1 MKDPLDKSVFYSRLI
16 FVVATAL
23 IFFLMG
29 LTFKHV
35 ERVNNDNARVTR
47 SFELSLRLEE
57 LYSSIKNLETERRN
71 YILTQDK
78 RHLRN
83 VNNLS
88 RSIRKDVNAI
98 ALLIQE
104 DPRKIERF
112 EKLKTLI
119 GQDLALSNPQSLEYF
134 PTSEEEMK
142 QKLLEGNDIRKQLAV
157 YINLLLEDEK
167 KILFKRKSGLFLLQ
181 ESTPIYLY
189 IISIFSLGLLAYSYL
204 KTYKD
209 IKQQRLVIDDL
220 KNSRKIKKLSEM
232 VGSYGIWTYNIERK
246 IYYFSDNL
254 YRLFGLEPQSI
265 TACFDALMT
274 NVHPEDYHTVKQQYT
289 TLLFGTSMPA
299 FHYRILTEGNI
310 RHIQVVGKIVELEN
324 EEKIILG
331 VITDITEEYLNKI
344 IIEEKNASLEA
355 NNKELQSFN
364 YVASHDLQEP
374 LRKIETFLSR
384 LKDTD
389 YPQLSDKGK
398 QYTDRALAS
407 AGRMR
412 SLIDDLL
419 QFSRSTRS
427 DQVFE
432 TSDFNNLMNNVLEE
446 LQDITTSKNAQIRVE
461 NLPIMKAIP
470 FQIQQLFINL
480 ISNSLKYSK
489 ENISPEIHISV
500 EKINETNDKHIKRK
514 EKQNYYRF
522 VFEDNGIGFEQQY
535 AEKIFTLF
543 NRLHGKQE
551 YEGTGIGL
559 AICKKIVENHNGY
572 IYAESEPQKGTK
584 IIVIL
589 PEN

>member
-1 MKDPLDKSVFYSRLI
+1 MKDSLDKSVFYSRLI

-29 LTFKHV
+29 LTLKHV
-35 ERVNNDNARVTR
+35 GKVNNDNAIVTK

-57 LYSSIKNLETERRN
+57 LYSNIKNLETERRN
-71 YILTQDK
+71 FILTEDRRYQ
-78 RHLRN
+78 RN
-83 VNNLS
+83 VIRLS
-88 RSIRKDVNAI
+88 RKIK
-98 ALLIQE
+98 QE
-104 DPRKIERF
+104 ISNIEPLVVDDNLQSKRF
-112 EKLKTLI
+112 KRLKELVEKELSLATPE
-119 GQDLALSNPQSLEYF
+119 ALSENI
-134 PTSEEEMK
+134 TGDTIK
-142 QKLLEGNDIRKQLAV
+142 IKLLEGNEIRRQITRQIYTMLD
-157 YINLLLEDEK
+157 DEK
-167 KILFKRKSGLFLLQ
+167 VLLYSKKSDLFHLQ
-181 ESTPIYLY
+181 ENTPVYLY
-189 IISIFSLGLLAYSYL
+189 ILATISLTLLAYVYI
-204 KTYKD
+204 KTYND

-232 VGSYGIWTYNIERK
+232 VGSYGIWTYNIRQETF
-246 IYYFSDNL
+246 YFSDNL
-254 YRLFGLEPQSI
+254 YRLFGLKPQSI

-274 NVHPEDYHTVKQQYT
+274 NVHPEDYPSVKQQYT

-299 FHYRILTEGNI
+299 FHYRILTDENI
-310 RHIQVVGKIVELEN
+310 RHIQVIGKIVELEN

-355 NNKELQSFN
+355 NNKELQAFN

-412 SLIDDLL
+412 NLIDDLL

-432 TSDFNNLMNNVLEE
+432 TSDFNNLMNNALEE
-446 LQDITTSKNAQIRVE
+446 LQDITASKNAQIKVE

-500 EKINETNDKHIKRK
+500 EKINESSDKYIKRK

-522 VFEDNGIGFEQQY
+522 TFQDNGIGFEQQY
-535 AEKIFTLF
+535 ADKIFTLF

-584 IIVIL
+584 MIVLL